1 MPGLGSA
8 RFWFVRHGESVAN
21 AEGWLA
27 GHRDVPL
34 TERGVDQ
41 ARALAPELR
50 GLTPDRVVASDL
62 ERAWRTGA
70 LASHHRLPPLTRI
83 PELRERHVGGWE
95 GIPLTQLAQDG
106 AMSVLTSWEGAP
118 PEGESQRVLSLRVL
132 AWLEANDDRDTLIF
146 AHGGVIRCVVGLL
159 DGEPTDRIGYGK
171 VGNTEVIAR
180 DVAPG
185 TFTRLR
191 QDVLAARRG

>member
-1 MPGLGSA
+1 MA

-34 TERGVDQ
+34 TERGLGQ
-41 ARALAPELR
+41 ARALVPSLR
-50 GLTPDRVVASDL
+50 EIAPDRVVASDL
-62 ERAWRTGA
+62 QRAWRTGA
-70 LASHHRLPPLTRI
+70 LAWSHRLPPLTRV
-83 PELRERHVGGWE
+83 PDLRERHVGRWE
-95 GIPLTQLAQDG
+95 GVPIRQLAEAG
-106 AMSVLTSWEGAP
+106 AMSVLTSWEGSP
-118 PEGESQRVLSLRVL
+118 PEGESQEVLSLRVL

-159 DGEPTDRIGYGK
+159 DREPTERIGLGK
-171 VGNTEVIAR
+171 VGNTEVIVR

-185 TFTRLR
+185 AFGRLR
-191 QDVLAARRG
+191 RGVLAAARRG

>member
-1 MPGLGSA
+1 MP

-34 TERGVDQ
+34 TARGEEQ
-41 ARALAPELR
+41 ARALAPQLR
-50 GLTPDRVVASDL
+50 ALTPDRVVASDL
-62 ERAWRTGA
+62 QRAWRTGA
-70 LASHHRLPPLTRI
+70 LAWNHRLPPVSRI
-83 PELRERHVGGWE
+83 PELRERHVGRWE
-95 GIPLTQLAQDG
+95 GVPIGQLAEAG

-118 PEGESQRVLSLRVL
+118 PEGESQEVLSVRVL
-132 AWLEANDDRDTLIF
+132 AWLAANDDQDTLIF

-159 DGEPTDRIGYGK
+159 DREPTERIGYGK
-171 VGNTEVIAR
+171 VGNTEVITR

-185 TFTRLR
+185 TFARLR
-191 QDVLAARRG
+191 QGVLQAARRG